1 MPIAVWKAGSTASHS
16 HGPSRCAEGPER
28 PAREG
33 GKGQG
38 RGREGTG
45 QGAGR
50 GGGSGK
56 PRDASICDELLS
68 ISEIKPNEARQPRTV
83 NASPVMKARIH
94 RCLVFLRLASGS
106 KNKQRRPKRVIKTG
120 LAVLLHNGGERTWS
134 PPPSPSPTPAQP
146 TRAFT
151 QANNTRDGFSTT
163 PATERPPARR
173 PSISKGTAATTRTP
187 RGARSPRSP
196 PCPAEPLAIKRSPK
210 LQLIL

>member
-1 MPIAVWKAGSTASHS
+1 MASHS

-50 GGGSGK
+50 GGGSRK

-120 LAVLLHNGGERTWS
+120 LAVLLHDGGERTWS
-134 PPPSPSPTPAQP
+134 PPPSPSPHSRAAHSSVHSSQQHSRRLLHDPRHRTTSRSTPQHFEGN
-146 TRAFT
+146 R
-151 QANNTRDGFSTT
+151 RDD
-163 PATERPPARR
+163 PDPPRR
-173 PSISKGTAATTRTP
+173 PQSPLPALP
-187 RGARSPRSP
+187 R
-196 PCPAEPLAIKRSPK
+196 
-210 LQLIL
+210 

>member
-1 MPIAVWKAGSTASHS
+1 MEGGLHGQPQSRSIAL
-16 HGPSRCAEGPER
+16 RR
-28 PAREG
+28 RAREARKG
-33 GKGQG
+33 RREGTGQG
-38 RGREGTG
+38 AGREGTG

-120 LAVLLHNGGERTWS
+120 LAVLLHDGGERTWS
-134 PPPSPSPTPAQP
+134 PPPLLLPHSRAAHSSVHSSQQHSRRLLHDPRHRTTSRSTPQHFEGNRRDDSNPS
-146 TRAFT
+146 
-151 QANNTRDGFSTT
+151 
-163 PATERPPARR
+163 RPPEMDAPAAPAPR
-173 PSISKGTAATTRTP
+173 PA
-187 RGARSPRSP
+187 
-196 PCPAEPLAIKRSPK
+196 PLSR
-210 LQLIL
+210 